1 MSRQDQELQR
11 YHEKHNHNGSKE
23 EYGHHHD
30 HHHEQEEKCG
40 HVHHHEH
47 KHGEE
52 CGCGHGHHHDH
63 VHQHGDIPQEIHEMP
78 AGIAQKVYIL
88 ENLGCANCAAKME
101 RKINELPEVEA
112 ASITF
117 ATKKLVVASDR
128 QESILPVLQ
137 RICASIESEVIVLP
151 QEVKVMEKKENQSFF
166 AANKADILG
175 ISSGAVLFAAGIA
188 AKNMELSPFINHIM
202 FFFSNLILG
211 LDIIWKAL

>member
-1 MSRQDQELQR
+1 MIAHMFIKIIQESYIMSRQDQELQR

-40 HVHHHEH
+40 HVHQHEH

-88 ENLGCANCAAKME
+88 ENL
-101 RKINELPEVEA
+101 
-112 ASITF
+112 
-117 ATKKLVVASDR
+117 
-128 QESILPVLQ
+128 
-137 RICASIESEVIVLP
+137 
-151 QEVKVMEKKENQSFF
+151 
-166 AANKADILG
+166 
-175 ISSGAVLFAAGIA
+175 
-188 AKNMELSPFINHIM
+188 
-202 FFFSNLILG
+202 
-211 LDIIWKAL
+211 